1 MSLFLN
7 IYMNSSRYLLP
18 ATLAILSLMSC
29 MVFGLGV
36 LAVVGLHYQDAFAIR
51 HQPTPVTNVIELPI
65 TPFPITAAGNVDP
78 DAEVLAAR
86 REQTYA
92 IELGAVENSI
102 EGGSPLSSYASEEG
116 AIEQQSSLSA
126 NNPELP
132 TPTATSTPPPT
143 PISLPPTATPTS
155 SGVNQQPRSNTQQGT
170 TNQSQAAQVQV
181 APTYAPTPTPKP
193 FIPGQLMIPSIGV
206 NQYVVSTPLRNNEWD
221 LLNLGHRIGWLPT
234 TGVQPNDEFA
244 MVFAAHV
251 TDYDGSHGPFYNL
264 RSVPAGTEF
273 VYRWQGT
280 DYVYQ
285 IQEKEI
291 VHPGAVEKLYVNDGS
306 YALLITCT
314 NWNSGAGNYSDRVI
328 AVAKLIRT
336 APSG

>member
-1 MSLFLN
+1 
-7 IYMNSSRYLLP
+7 MNSSRYLLP

-36 LAVVGLHYQDAFAIR
+36 LAVVGLHYQDTLSFR
-51 HQPTPVTNVIELPI
+51 YQPTPVTNVFELPI
-65 TPFPITAAGNVDP
+65 TPFPITANGTTVEADP
-78 DAEVLAAR
+78 NAEVLAAR
-86 REQTYA
+86 REQTFA
-92 IELGAVENSI
+92 VEFGAVQSSI
-102 EGGSPLSSYASEEG
+102 EAGSPLSSYASEDG
-116 AIEQQSSLSA
+116 AAIAQQSSVSA
-126 NNPELP
+126 SNPELP
-132 TPTATSTPPPT
+132 APTATS
-143 PISLPPTATPTS
+143 LPTATPTPQIVNTEPQQRE
-155 SGVNQQPRSNTQQGT
+155 SGQSNANQV
-170 TNQSQAAQVQV
+170 AV

-193 FIPGQLMIPSIGV
+193 FIPGQLLIPSIGV

-251 TDYDGSHGPFYNL
+251 TDYDGSHGPFYDL
-264 RSVPAGTEF
+264 RNVPAGTEF

-285 IQEKEI
+285 IQEKEV
-291 VHPGAVEKLYVNDGS
+291 VHPGAVEKLYINDGS

-328 AVAKLIRT
+328 AYAKLIRT
-336 APSG
+336 SPSS